1 MLRSGTGK
9 SKQASCLQTGSIF
22 ILLFKTNWMKRLAC
36 FLVALF
42 LITVSFAQTIKG
54 NYAIKNVQT
63 GLLLR
68 IKDANGKN
76 GTPLVAY
83 SPQNWKCMT
92 WNFKQVEGNTYQL
105 QNLFTGKTFEPVHD
119 SSVQNI
125 TLSEQ
130 PLESKASQQY
140 EFIPAGNNSYLIKL
154 KGTDLYI
161 TSPTDK
167 EVVNANI
174 ILAKKNGADTQRWT
188 IHMQNPTM

>member
-1 MLRSGTGK
+1 
-9 SKQASCLQTGSIF
+9 
-22 ILLFKTNWMKRLAC
+22 MKYTAC
-36 FLVALF
+36 F
-42 LITVSFAQTIKG
+42 ITAMLLMICSFAQTIKG

-83 SPQNWKCMT
+83 SPENWKCMT

-105 QNLFTGKTFEPVHD
+105 QNLFTNKTFEPITD
-119 SSVQNI
+119 SSAHII

-130 PLESKASQQY
+130 PMEAKPNQQY
-140 EFIPAGNNSYLIKL
+140 EFITAENNSYLIKL

-167 EVVNANI
+167 EEVNAKI
-174 ILAKKNGADTQRWT
+174 ILTKKNNSNTQR
-188 IHMQNPTM
+188 